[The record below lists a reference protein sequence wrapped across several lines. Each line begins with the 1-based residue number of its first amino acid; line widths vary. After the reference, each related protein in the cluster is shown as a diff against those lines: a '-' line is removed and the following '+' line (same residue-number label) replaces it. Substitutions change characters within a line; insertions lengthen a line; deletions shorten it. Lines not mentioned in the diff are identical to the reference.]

1 MKVYRSMVIPAPI
14 QEVWARVRAFVSV
27 AAWNPAVARAGMES
41 GNATTVGAIRR
52 LEIVDGSVFRE
63 TLLAHSDLERFYS
76 YDILESPL
84 PVTNYRSTHSF
95 LEITAGNQTLSIWQG
110 RFDCAPEA
118 AAELARVVG
127 DEIYLNGLEGLSRH
141 LAETSNAT

>member
-14 QEVWARVRAFVSV
+14 DDVWARVRAFDSV
-27 AAWNPAVARAGMES
+27 AAWNPAVATASMES

-52 LEIVDGSVFRE
+52 LEIVDGSRFRE

-110 RFDCAPEA
+110 RFDCAPDA
-118 AAELARVVG
+118 AGELARLVG
-127 DEIYLNGLEGLSRH
+127 DDIYLNGLEGLRLH
-141 LAETSNAT
+141 LAQTSGAS